1 MLIEDDDS
9 SEEELMNETLGVE
22 LDEMGYETRLGR

>member
-1 MLIEDDDS
+1 VLIEDDNS

-22 LDEMGYETRLGR
+22 FDEMGYETRVGR